1 MSKKSQTFEESMVR
15 LEEIVKSLEGGEVSL
30 EESIKLF
37 EEGTKLAAKCDQLL
51 KNAEQKVTVLL
62 KGPDGQPVEEEF
74 VHEQLS

>member
-62 KGPDGQPVEEEF
+62 RGSDGQPVEEEF